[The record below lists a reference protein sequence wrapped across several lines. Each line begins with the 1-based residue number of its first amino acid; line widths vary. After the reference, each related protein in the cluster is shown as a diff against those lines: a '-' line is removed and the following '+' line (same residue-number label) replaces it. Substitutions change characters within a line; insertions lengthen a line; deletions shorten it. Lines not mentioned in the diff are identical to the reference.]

1 MSTDT
6 IFALASPFAK
16 SGVAILRISGDKA
29 LSTLIQL
36 TGKTNWQPNLASL
49 SVIRHP
55 SSGETIDTGLA
66 IYFAAPRS
74 FTGEDVVEL
83 HLHGSLAILREMLS
97 VLSAMHG
104 LRHAEAGE
112 FTRRAFMNGK
122 MDLLEA
128 EGLADLIEAETLQQK
143 RQSQAQMRGEMS
155 RHYEALRTQMITL
168 LAHLEAYID
177 FPEEEIPESVLDNLK
192 GDINHMVAA
201 IHTALDDGGRGE
213 RLREGLMVAIIG
225 APNAGKSSLIN
236 LLAGRDAAIVSPQ
249 AGTTRD
255 VIEIHKEISG
265 FPVTFLDTAGL
276 RQTTDFIEEEG
287 VRRARQ
293 RAEAADVKLIIF
305 DATQP
310 MDEESRGLID
320 DNSLIVMNKADLHP
334 RHPVEPISRP
344 ASTGSSKAKSQ
355 EAFGVMNK
363 ELDPGLPPTPSG
375 FGGHSRRE
383 DIIHI
388 SCLTGEGYDKLLSA
402 LKARI
407 AERYTPEKLPI
418 ITRARHRGLL
428 EQTLS
433 HLKRINTHAP
443 LELTCEELR
452 RAALCLGKITGKI
465 SVDDVLD
472 VVFSS
477 FCIGK

>member
-1 MSTDT
+1 
-6 IFALASPFAK
+6 
-16 SGVAILRISGDKA
+16 
-29 LSTLIQL
+29 
-36 TGKTNWQPNLASL
+36 
-49 SVIRHP
+49 
-55 SSGETIDTGLA
+55 
-66 IYFAAPRS
+66 
-74 FTGEDVVEL
+74 
-83 HLHGSLAILREMLS
+83 
-97 VLSAMHG
+97 
-104 LRHAEAGE
+104 
-112 FTRRAFMNGK
+112 
-122 MDLLEA
+122 
-128 EGLADLIEAETLQQK
+128 
-143 RQSQAQMRGEMS
+143 
-155 RHYEALRTQMITL
+155 
-168 LAHLEAYID
+168 
-177 FPEEEIPESVLDNLK
+177 
-192 GDINHMVAA
+192 
-201 IHTALDDGGRGE
+201 
-213 RLREGLMVAIIG
+213 
-225 APNAGKSSLIN
+225 
-236 LLAGRDAAIVSPQ
+236 
-249 AGTTRD
+249 
-255 VIEIHKEISG
+255 
-265 FPVTFLDTAGL
+265 VTFLDTAGL

-320 DNSLIVMNKADLHP
+320 DNSLIVMNKTDLHP
-334 RHPVEPISRP
+334 RHPVEPVSRP

-355 EAFGVMNK
+355 ETFGVMK
-363 ELDPGLPPTPSG
+363 KGLDPGL
-375 FGGHSRRE
+375 RRD

>member
-29 LSTLIQL
+29 LSTLTQL

-225 APNAGKSSLIN
+225 APNAGKSSLLN

-293 RAEAADVKLIIF
+293 RAEAADLKLIIF

-320 DNSLIVMNKADLHP
+320 DNSLIVINKIDISHP
-334 RHPVEPISRP
+334 RESGDPDRSR
-344 ASTGSSKAKSQ
+344 TI
-355 EAFGVMNK
+355 
-363 ELDPGLPPTPSG
+363 L
-375 FGGHSRRE
+375 
-383 DIIHI
+383 I
-388 SCLTGEGYDKLLSA
+388 SCQTGEGLDHLLLS
-402 LKARI
+402 LTNRI
-407 AERYTPEKLPI
+407 SQLYNPERLPL

-452 RAALCLGKITGKI
+452 RCALCLGKITGKI